1 MSPRVASGRV
11 RWFNLEKKFGFVE
24 LCEGLGD
31 AFLHISVLKAAGYA
45 AVPAGTMLRVRVVP
59 EQRRQRVVEVLSVDT
74 STARP
79 GEPPAVVRKAPA
91 DKIGPITSAS
101 GSPGQKDPGG
111 PTSESR
117 DRVMV
122 SSRLR

>member
-45 AVPAGTMLRVRVVP
+45 AVPGGTTLRVRVVP
-59 EQRRQRVVEVLSVDT
+59 EQGRQRVLEVLTVDT